1 METVTHHG
9 RETAFR
15 TRGDGD
21 VSVVLV
27 HGSGATHGLWK
38 AQLSRLATDATVT
51 ALDLSG
57 HGESDDV
64 DTEPGP
70 ETLDAYARDVLAV
83 ADAVDAD
90 VLVGNSL
97 GGAVV
102 LTALLDHDAD
112 PEGVVLVGSGAK
124 LAVHESLRDLLEND
138 WEAAIDVLHEPD
150 RLFHDASDRYV
161 SVSREAMREVGQ
173 AVTRRDYLSCHT
185 FDVRD
190 RLDEISFPF
199 FAFTGV
205 HDELTPPGYHEF
217 LAEHVPGGTWAT
229 IDDAAHL
236 CMLETP
242 EAFNET
248 LTDWLDSLE
257 SR

>member
-1 METVTHHG
+1 MESVTHHG
-9 RETAFR
+9 RETAYR
-15 TRGDGD
+15 TRGGGD
-21 VSVVLV
+21 VSVLFV
-27 HGSGATHGLWK
+27 HGSGATHGIWK
-38 AQLSRLATDATVT
+38 AQLSRLAPDYEVT

-83 ADAVDAD
+83 ARAVDAD

-112 PEGVVLVGSGAK
+112 PSGAVLVGSGAK
-124 LAVHESLRDLLEND
+124 LAVHEHLRDLLAND
-138 WEAAIDVLHEPD
+138 WEGAIDFLHESD
-150 RLFHDASDRYV
+150 RLFHDADDRYV
-161 SVSREAMREVGQ
+161 SVSRDAMREVGQ

-190 RLDEISFPF
+190 RLGQITCPF
-199 FAFTGV
+199 FALTGV
-205 HDELTPPGYHEF
+205 HDGLTPPGYHEF
-217 LAEHVPGGTWAT
+217 LAEHVPGGKWAT
-229 IDDAAHL
+229 IEDAAHL

-242 EAFNET
+242 EWFNDA
-248 LTDWLDSLE
+248 LDDWLDATL
-257 SR
+257 

>member
-1 METVTHHG
+1 METVTHHD
-9 RETAFR
+9 RETAYR

-21 VSVVLV
+21 VSVLFV
-27 HGSGATHGLWK
+27 HGSGATHGVWK
-38 AQLSRLATDATVT
+38 AQLSRLADDYAVA

-57 HGESDDV
+57 HGASDDV

-70 ETLDAYARDVLAV
+70 DTLDAYARDVLAV

-112 PEGVVLVGSGAK
+112 PRGTVLVGSGAK
-124 LAVHESLRDLLEND
+124 LAVNEELRDLLAND
-138 WEAAIDVLHEPD
+138 WEGAIDVLHEPG
-150 RLFHDASDRYV
+150 RLFHDADDRYV
-161 SVSREAMREVGQ
+161 SVSREAMRDVGQ

-190 RLDEISFPF
+190 RLDEISCPF
-199 FAFTGV
+199 FALTGA
-205 HDELTPPGYHEF
+205 HDELTPPGYHEY
-217 LAEHVPGGTWAT
+217 LAEHVPRGTWT
-229 IDDAAHL
+229 TVDGAAHL
-236 CMLETP
+236 SMLETP
-242 EAFNET
+242 EAFNEA
-248 LTDWLDSLE
+248 LVEWLAELD
-257 SR
+257 

>member
-9 RETAFR
+9 RETAYR
-15 TRGDGD
+15 QRGDGGP
-21 VSVVLV
+21 SILFV
-27 HGSGATHGLWK
+27 HGSGATHGIWK
-38 AQLSRLATDATVT
+38 AQLSRLAGDYTVT

-83 ADAVDAD
+83 AEAVDAD

-112 PEGVVLVGSGAK
+112 STGVVLVGSGAK
-124 LAVHESLRDLLEND
+124 LAVHEDLRDLLTND
-138 WEAAIDVLHEPD
+138 WERAIDTLHEPD
-150 RLFHDASDRYV
+150 RLFHDADDRYV
-161 SVSREAMREVGQ
+161 TVSRQAMRDVGQ
-173 AVTRRDYLSCHT
+173 SVTRRDYLSCHT

-190 RLDEISFPF
+190 RLDEITYPF
-199 FAFTGV
+199 FALTGI
-205 HDELTPPGYHEF
+205 HDELTPPDYHEF
-217 LAEHVPGGTWAT
+217 LAEHVPDGTWAT
-229 IDDAAHL
+229 VGGAAHL

-242 EAFNET
+242 EAFNEA
-248 LTDWLDSLE
+248 LVEWLDGLA
-257 SR
+257 

>member
-1 METVTHHG
+1 METVTHHD
-9 RETAFR
+9 RETAYR

-21 VSVVLV
+21 VSVLFV

-38 AQLSRLATDATVT
+38 AQLSRLTHDFTVT

-70 ETLDAYARDVLAV
+70 ETLDAYAHDVLAV
-83 ADAVDAD
+83 ADTVDVD

-112 PEGVVLVGSGAK
+112 PEAVVLVGSGAK
-124 LAVHESLRDLLEND
+124 LAVHEDLRDLLAND
-138 WEAAIDVLHEPD
+138 WEGAIEFLHEPD
-150 RLFHDASDRYV
+150 RLFHDADDRYV
-161 SVSREAMREVGQ
+161 SVSRDAMRAVGQ
-173 AVTRRDYLSCHT
+173 DVTRRDYLSCHT
-185 FDVRD
+185 FDARD
-190 RLDEISFPF
+190 RLTEIECPF
-199 FAFTGV
+199 FAVTGV
-205 HDELTPPGYHEF
+205 HDGLTPPGYHEF

-229 IDDAAHL
+229 IGDAAHL

-242 EAFNET
+242 EVFNET
-248 LTDWLDSLE
+248 LSDWLDDLG